1 MTVPPC
7 RVFDLASYRSIA
19 IPKSAQILPIGR
31 SRVNRAAAKPTPASS
46 DAEARDVDAWDWAPE
61 LMPPAGSDR

>member
-7 RVFDLASYRSIA
+7 RVFNLASYRSIA

-31 SRVNRAAAKPTPASS
+31 SRVKSGGSQASS
-46 DAEARDVDAWDWAPE
+46 RFE
-61 LMPPAGSDR
+61 